1 MTLSESLDNQE
12 LTRFRRKVTAL
23 SSAGMFLDGFDLT
36 VIAVALPLLEKQWHI
51 SGWVVGLTSSSALI
65 GMFVGAVVL
74 GRLTDKIGR
83 RKVYAFDLIL
93 FIVFAGLAALSQNP
107 AELIAFRFLL
117 GIAVGADYP
126 ISTSL
131 TSEFSATHSRGRH
144 LAYMSSFYS
153 AGAMVAYLMGIV
165 FGGLGDS
172 SWRWMLLFGALLAL
186 IVALMRQSVPES
198 PRWLTSQGRTGEAAE
213 VLGGLVGSAPR
224 IEAADEGGAD
234 PSAAGGAKPSARA
247 SLLSRQYLR
256 ATVFVCAFFFLFD
269 VVFYGI
275 QLYTPTVLSGI
286 TGSSDKLASVGS
298 ACVSAVG
305 MLGIFAGSLL
315 IDRWGRRPLVILG
328 LACQAVLL
336 TILALVASPP
346 FAVVVL
352 IFAAGLFS
360 ANIGPG
366 VMILLY
372 PGELFPTPLRGAGVG
387 VSVAAGRIGA
397 VLGVLVFPH
406 MIESLGLQHSLW
418 MFVAVGVA
426 AVVLSVFMAPET
438 KGKLLEEI
446 ADEYAQEAPAP
457 GRAADPA
464 RAGRG
469 TAGP

>member
-107 AELIAFRFLL
+107 AELIVFRFLL

-131 TSEFSATHSRGRH
+131 TSEFSATRSRGRH
-144 LAYMSSFYS
+144 LAYMSSLYS

-224 IEAADEGGAD
+224 IDAAAEA
-234 PSAAGGAKPSARA
+234 GAKPSARA

-336 TILALVASPP
+336 TVLALVASPP

-372 PGELFPTPLRGAGVG
+372 PGELFPTALRGAGVG

-406 MIESLGLQHSLW
+406 MIEDWGLQRSLW

-438 KGKLLEEI
+438 KGKVLEEI

-457 GRAADPA
+457 GRPADPA